1 MITSISKGRRTTL
14 LTLAAAVA
22 SMLAAM
28 AAGCGGGGS
37 NSAGLATAAAPP
49 GAVTADA
56 VYTNAKVLTVDA
68 SDTVAEA
75 FAVKDG
81 RFLAVGSQSE
91 LNSYIGANTAVV
103 DLGKRTVVPGL
114 GDGHLHDVGGGPG
127 IDVSQVRSIAQMLA
141 TISMAVAKAQP
152 GELLISNPDWYH
164 GQLDERRMPT
174 RAELD
179 SVAPNNPLV
188 LLRGGLTAVLNSAA
202 LSKFNITESTVSPQ
216 GGIIEKDVNGHL
228 TGVLIN
234 AARSLMTLPPDPP
247 FDSTRMQAFQQKLN
261 ALGVTSVRIPGA
273 FTGTKVP
280 AAYKLIRQ
288 LQNEGKLTLRFDM
301 LLDSRVGTAQ
311 DVQQISDAADMPPG
325 SGDDWARVWG
335 AKTYVDGG
343 FEGGFMTEAF
353 EEPYGQHGTYF
364 GLPLFT
370 ADQHEAVVSAWAQR
384 KYRVAVHVVGDAA
397 LDQVLTSWEKLDK
410 ASPGIVKGW
419 VIEHALV
426 ARSDQIPRIKA
437 LGVQLSLQPHLYYA
451 APILAGLW
459 GRARADVVVR
469 TKEFSDAG
477 FEVAGGSDSPLVLNP
492 FLTMYHFV
500 VRDTVNDGIYGAS
513 ERISRPAAL
522 RMFTSN
528 FAKLNNEQDI
538 KGSIEKGKLA
548 DFAVLTSDYLT
559 IPDAQIKTL
568 TPVATYVGGRE
579 VYRNNAV
586 TFGQHLGRQ

>member
-1 MITSISKGRRTTL
+1 MDRKNDRDRL
-14 LTLAAAVA
+14 KPAPLTIAAAAASLLAAV
-22 SMLAAM
+22 
-28 AAGCGGGGS
+28 AAGCGGSGGGGGGES
-37 NSAGLATAAAPP
+37 TPTAA
-49 GAVTADA
+49 DA
-56 VYTNAKVLTVDA
+56 LYINGKVLTVD
-68 SDTVAEA
+68 SGNSIAEA

-91 LNSYIGANTAVV
+91 LGFYVGANTTVI

-127 IDVSQVRSIAQMLA
+127 IDISQARSIAQMLA
-141 TISMAVAKAQP
+141 TLSMAVAKSQP

-202 LSKFNITESTVSPQ
+202 LSKFNITESTVSPP
-216 GGIIEKDVNGHL
+216 GGIIEKDAAGKL

-247 FDSTRMQAFQQKLN
+247 FDSGRMQAFQQKMN
-261 ALGVTSVRIPGA
+261 ALGVTSVRIPGS
-273 FTGTKVP
+273 FTGTTVP
-280 AAYKLIRQ
+280 AAYKLVRQ
-288 LQNEGKLTLRFDM
+288 LQGEGKLTLRFDM

-311 DVQQISDAADMPPG
+311 DVAKIADAAGMPAG
-325 SGDDWARVWG
+325 TGDEWARVWG

-343 FEGGFMTEAF
+343 FEGGFMTQAF
-353 EEPYGQHGTYF
+353 EEPYGQHGSYF

-370 ADQHEAVVSAWAQR
+370 ADQHESVVSAWAQR

-397 LDQVLTSWEKLDK
+397 LDQVLSSWEKLDK
-410 ASPGIVKGW
+410 GFPGVAKGW

-426 ARSDQIPRIKA
+426 ARPDQIPRIKA
-437 LGVQLSLQPHLYYA
+437 LGAELSLQPHLYYA
-451 APILAGLW
+451 ASILSGLW

-469 TKEFSDAG
+469 TKEFMDAG
-477 FEVAGGSDSPLVLNP
+477 FDVAGGSDSPLVLNP

-513 ERISRPAAL
+513 ERISRTDAL
-522 RMFTSN
+522 RMFTIN
-528 FAKLNNEQDI
+528 YAKLNREQDV

-548 DFAVLTSDYLT
+548 DFAVLPKDYLT
-559 IPDAQIKTL
+559 MPDAEIKSL

-579 VYRNNAV
+579 VYRNNTV
-586 TFGQHLGRQ
+586 TFGQHVGRMAN